1 MNNLKQNFFRTKN
14 NQKIHYKFINNKSL
28 ITIIFLHG
36 LMSDIK
42 SKKAKFLKKFVN
54 KNKINLLLFEYS
66 GHGKS
71 SGQFTDFSI
80 KNWIEDS
87 RLIVKNLIKKGKIIL
102 IGSSMGAW
110 IGIVLIKY
118 FHQRIK
124 GFIGIAP
131 APDFTE
137 ELIWKKLN
145 IFEKNNIRKNKI
157 YKLKSSHNNFY
168 PITKKFIFDG
178 KKILILNKKIKC
190 NFKVEL
196 LHGIRDSSV
205 PWAYSINLTKT
216 LIAKKLKL
224 KIIDDGD
231 HSLSRV
237 QDLKKL
243 ELAIK
248 NII

>member
-87 RLIVKNLIKKGKIIL
+87 RSIVKNLIKKGKIIL

-190 NFKVEL
+190 NFPVEL
-196 LHGIRDSSV
+196 LHGLKDSSV
-205 PWAYSINLTKT
+205 PWFYSIRLIKT
-216 LIAKKLKL
+216 LISKKLNL
-224 KIIDDGD
+224 TIIYDGD
-231 HSLSRV
+231 HSLSRTK
-237 QDLKKL
+237 DLKKL
-243 ELAIK
+243 DLAIK
-248 NII
+248 KII

>member
-87 RLIVKNLIKKGKIIL
+87 RSIVKNLIKKGKIIL

-110 IGIVLIKY
+110 IGIMLIKY

-224 KIIDDGD
+224 TIIDDGD

-237 QDLKKL
+237 QDLKKI

>member
-87 RLIVKNLIKKGKIIL
+87 RSIVKNLIKKGKIIL

-110 IGIVLIKY
+110 IGIMLIKY

-190 NFKVEL
+190 NFQVEL

-224 KIIDDGD
+224 TIIDDGD

>member
-1 MNNLKQNFFRTKN
+1 MNNPKQNFFLTNN
-14 NQKIHYKFINNKSL
+14 NQKIHYKFINNKSQT
-28 ITIIFLHG
+28 TIIFLHG

-42 SKKAKFLKKFVN
+42 SKKAKHLKNFVN

-71 SGQFTDFSI
+71 SGQFIDFSI
-80 KNWIEDS
+80 KNWVEDS
-87 RLIVKNLIKKGKIIL
+87 RLIIKKIIKKNKIIL

-110 IGIVLIKY
+110 IGTILIKY
-118 FHQRIK
+118 FHKKIK
-124 GFIGIAP
+124 GFIGIAS

-137 ELIWKKLN
+137 ELIWKNLN
-145 IFEKNNIRKNKI
+145 IFEKNKIKNGKI

-178 KKILILNKKIKC
+178 KKNLVLNKKIKC
-190 NFKVEL
+190 NFPVEL
-196 LHGIRDSSV
+196 LHGADDSSV
-205 PWAYSINLTKT
+205 SWLYSIKLIKT
-216 LIAKKLKL
+216 LITKKLNL
-224 KIIDDGD
+224 TIINDGG
-231 HSLSRV
+231 HSLSRP

-243 ELAIK
+243 DLAIK

>member
-1 MNNLKQNFFRTKN
+1 
-14 NQKIHYKFINNKSL
+14 
-28 ITIIFLHG
+28 
-36 LMSDIK
+36 MSDIK

-87 RLIVKNLIKKGKIIL
+87 RSIVKNLIKKGKIIL

-110 IGIVLIKY
+110 IGITLIKH
-118 FHQRIK
+118 FHKKIK

-145 IFEKNNIRKNKI
+145 IIEKNKIRKNKI
-157 YKLKSSHNNFY
+157 YKLKRSHNNFY

-224 KIIDDGD
+224 TIIDDGD

>member
-1 MNNLKQNFFRTKN
+1 MNNPKQNFFLTKN

-42 SKKAKFLKKFVN
+42 SKKAKFLKKFSN

-87 RLIVKNLIKKGKIIL
+87 RSIIKNLVKKGKIIL

-110 IGIVLIKY
+110 IGITLIKH
-118 FHQRIK
+118 FHERIK

-145 IFEKNNIRKNKI
+145 SFEKDNIRKNKI

-168 PITKKFIFDG
+168 PITKNFIFSG
-178 KKILILNKKIKC
+178 KKNLILNKKIKC
-190 NFKVEL
+190 NFRIEL
-196 LHGIRDSSV
+196 LHGIIDSSV
-205 PWAYSINLTKT
+205 PLIYSINLTKT
-216 LIAKKLKL
+216 LMAKKFKL
-224 KIIDDGD
+224 TIIDDGN

-243 ELAIK
+243 DLAIK

>member
-1 MNNLKQNFFRTKN
+1 MNNPKQNFFLTNN
-14 NQKIHYKFINNKSL
+14 NQKIHYKFINNKSQT
-28 ITIIFLHG
+28 TIIFLHG

-42 SKKAKFLKKFVN
+42 SKKAKHLKNFVN

-71 SGQFTDFSI
+71 SGQFIDFSI
-80 KNWIEDS
+80 KNWLEDS
-87 RLIVKNLIKKGKIIL
+87 RLIIKKLIKKNKIIL

-110 IGIVLIKY
+110 IGTILIKY
-118 FHQRIK
+118 FHKKIK
-124 GFIGIAP
+124 GFIGIAS

-137 ELIWKKLN
+137 ELIWKNLN
-145 IFEKNNIRKNKI
+145 IFEKNKIKNGKI

-178 KKILILNKKIKC
+178 KKNLVLNKKIKC
-190 NFKVEL
+190 NFPVEL
-196 LHGIRDSSV
+196 LHGADDSSV
-205 PWAYSINLTKT
+205 SWLYSIKLIKT
-216 LIAKKLKL
+216 LITKKLNL
-224 KIIDDGD
+224 TIINDGD
-231 HSLSRV
+231 HSLSRP

-243 ELAIK
+243 DLAIK